1 MTLDHTSSAIT
12 IILFN
17 DKKNKSFV
25 HEKQFKKLLG
35 TNSIKFSN
43 RDEKNAGLFDHFL
56 NALQIQ
62 SNINWNLDVNSY
74 EKIEYMN
81 AVIIPADVKWNEIFD
96 SKFYGNVIGSFTL
109 TIAETFPLIG
119 LITDFE
125 LLSRVR
131 ASPRQWLEIAQANA
145 KFLSEE
151 EIIDTTV
158 SDFNFDYLNSLC
170 ETYGL
175 NALTQCQANVV
186 KWIEDHRWR
195 YVD

>member
-1 MTLDHTSSAIT
+1 M
-12 IILFN
+12 
-17 DKKNKSFV
+17 
-25 HEKQFKKLLG
+25 
-35 TNSIKFSN
+35 
-43 RDEKNAGLFDHFL
+43 
-56 NALQIQ
+56 
-62 SNINWNLDVNSY
+62 NSY

-81 AVIIPADVKWNEIFD
+81 AVVIPADVKWNQIFET
-96 SKFYGNVIGSFTL
+96 KFYGNVIGSFTL
-109 TIAETFPLIG
+109 TIAETSPLIG